1 MEKHKILVFGNKTFG
16 QNEPEIT
23 SELFDITF
31 QHFPYSDWQQD
42 RRISEYSV
50 VIMDYAVFEQGGSV
64 YDKDQ
69 EIFEKQLFE
78 ALNRGTTIC
87 FLHYDEEV
95 PGFDPYNYDIEY
107 MDKED
112 VDRLLSR
119 QLGFRFLNLLSIK
132 PVDYDQPIHWGEI
145 KRTEFKNF
153 LDKWGSSKNTF
164 VTYGDGAFGDLILL
178 IGKSALAFSN
188 SFIRGLLIY
197 LPCQRNFENIND
209 LTKMFQTLIDNLI
222 TYITRLRT
230 EIPDWAKEPFFT
242 KEKLIFKGL
251 QKAEAKVEEIRNQ
264 IRPYHIAK
272 SLAFT
277 SSYELEKELPK
288 FLKERFELNIRQSE
302 TFNEDFWLLDSA
314 KKQIAICEIKSRI
327 KGFSKSCVY
336 DIYNHREHYD
346 LDESFPAILFVNLNL
361 NAPSWEQK
369 LSPIAPQDYQVA
381 TQNNVLIVRI
391 EDLFFMWDALVEKKI
406 TKENIL
412 KLLLTNK
419 GWLKF
424 NPDYNY
430 EMKK

>member
-16 QNEPEIT
+16 QNKLEIT

-31 QHFPYSDWQQD
+31 QNFPHTDWQQA

-50 VIMDYAVFEQGGSV
+50 VILDYAVFEQGGSV

-78 ALNRGTTIC
+78 AANRGAIIC

-95 PGFDPYNYDIEY
+95 PGYDIYNPDGGY
-107 MDKED
+107 MEQRD
-112 VDRLLSR
+112 VNRLLSH
-119 QLGFRFLNLLSIK
+119 QLGFRFLNSLSIK
-132 PVDYDQPIHWGEI
+132 PILHDQPIHLGEI

-153 LDKWGSSKNTF
+153 LYKWGASKNVF
-164 VTYGDGAFGDLILL
+164 ITYGDGDFEDLILL
-178 IGKSALAFSN
+178 DGKSALAFSN

-209 LTKMFQTLIDNLI
+209 LKKMFQTLIDNLI

-242 KEKLIFKGL
+242 KEKLLFKSL
-251 QKAEAKVEEIRNQ
+251 QKVEAEVEEIRNQ
-264 IRPYHIAK
+264 IKPYNIAK

-277 SSYELEKELPK
+277 SRYKLEKELPK
-288 FLKERFELNIRQSE
+288 FLKERFGLKIRQSE

-314 KKQIAICEIKSRI
+314 NKQIAICEIKSRI

-430 EMKK
+430 EIKE